1 MLHLMGIM
9 DIICNIPAI
18 LSLLYESSEEGTDL
32 PKHVGVV
39 KDHAV
44 KFFCSLYINLIL

>member
-1 MLHLMGIM
+1 MGIM
-9 DIICNIPAI
+9 GIICNIPAI
-18 LSLLYESSEEGTDL
+18 LSLVYERPEEGTDL

-44 KFFCSLYINLIL
+44 KSVCSLYISLVL